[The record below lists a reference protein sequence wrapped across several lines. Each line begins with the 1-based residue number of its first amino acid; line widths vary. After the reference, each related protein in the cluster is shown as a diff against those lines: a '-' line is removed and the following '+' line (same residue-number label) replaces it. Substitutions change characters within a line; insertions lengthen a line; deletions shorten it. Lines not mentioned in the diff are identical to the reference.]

1 MLIARLATAI
11 VLLVVSISALLFL
24 PNVWWTVFL
33 MPVLAAASWE
43 WSALTGARRTARW
56 AFSAIVLASA
66 SAFWL
71 LAARPGQIAWFGTA
85 ETLIYGA
92 GCAFWVLVAIP
103 WMAQSR
109 RVQSPLVLCLAG
121 WCVLLPAWLA
131 LTRLQERPG
140 QLLAVLAIIWLA
152 DTAAYFSGRAWG
164 RHKLAPSISP
174 GKTWEG
180 AAGAAVAVAVYYFIL
195 HRAVPEW
202 GWWNGFG
209 GALLFSGV
217 AAMSVVGDLFE
228 SAIKR
233 QAGVKDSGTLLPG
246 HGGILDRIDSVTAAL
261 PLAALLMPHAG

>member
-11 VLLVVSISALLFL
+11 ILLAVSISALLFL
-24 PNVWWTVFL
+24 SNVWWMAFL
-33 MPVLAAASWE
+33 LPVLAIASWE
-43 WSALTGARRTARW
+43 WSTLAGGKPVARW
-56 AFSAIVLASA
+56 AFLAIVLVSA
-66 SAFWL
+66 
-71 LAARPGQIAWFGTA
+71 ITAWQFAVHPATA
-85 ETLIYGA
+85 LFSPVETLIYGA
-92 GCAFWVLVAIP
+92 GCAFWALVAIP
-103 WMAQSR
+103 WM
-109 RVQSPLVLCLAG
+109 VQSWHVRSPLALCLAG

-131 LTRLQERPG
+131 LVRLQENPG

-180 AAGAAVAVAVYYFIL
+180 AAGAAVAVAVYYFVL

-202 GWWNGFG
+202 SWWNGFG
-209 GALLFSGV
+209 GALLFLGV

-228 SAIKR
+228 STIKR

-261 PLAALLMPHAG
+261 PFAALLMPHAG